1 MADQCGQRGVG
12 AAALVAEVFGA
23 SRVVALVALVVVVT
37 VSGSSKVM
45 TAATSA
51 ATGAKG

>member
-23 SRVVALVALVVVVT
+23 SRVVALVVVGVT

>member
-23 SRVVALVALVVVVT
+23 SRVVALVAVVGVT

>member
-23 SRVVALVALVVVVT
+23 SRVAVALVAVVVT